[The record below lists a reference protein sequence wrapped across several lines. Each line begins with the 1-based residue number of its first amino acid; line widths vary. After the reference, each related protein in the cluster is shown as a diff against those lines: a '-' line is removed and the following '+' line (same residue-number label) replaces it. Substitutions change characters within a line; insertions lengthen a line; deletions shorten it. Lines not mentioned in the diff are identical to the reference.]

1 MGIIISQKKQT
12 TKYKKLLFGLR
23 WTNIR
28 RMSKDKRNFIIAG
41 RHRRWQRLWQF
52 FFTGWGI
59 TMIAALV
66 AGALFTHQLL
76 WTPISLIN
84 MTDVMQNQFKMSGA
98 SLSGVD
104 SKGGPFQITATSGRL
119 EYNRP
124 DIIIFEKLSGYTT
137 QLENGQKDVLNFSAD
152 GGEYNIKT
160 KVLQLTGNVNIL
172 SKNDG
177 HKLQTSELTI
187 RLGE

>member
-1 MGIIISQKKQT
+1 MEIIISQKKQT

-23 WTNIR
+23 WTNIK
-28 RMSKDKRNFIIAG
+28 RMSKDKRNFIIVG

-98 SLSGVD
+98 SLSGID
-104 SKGGPFQITATSGRL
+104 SKGEPFQITALSGRL
-119 EYNRP
+119 EYERP
-124 DIIIFEKLSGYTT
+124 DIIILEKISGHTT
-137 QLENGQKDVLNFSAD
+137 QIQNGQKNVLTFSAN
-152 GGEYNIKT
+152 GGEYNVKT
-160 KVLQLTGNVNIL
+160 KVLQLTGNVNII

-177 HKLQTSELTI
+177 HEMHTPELII
-187 RLGE
+187 RIGE

>member
-1 MGIIISQKKQT
+1 M
-12 TKYKKLLFGLR
+12 TK
-23 WTNIR
+23 N
-28 RMSKDKRNFIIAG
+28 KRNLIITN

-76 WTPISLIN
+76 WTPISIIN
-84 MTDVMQNQFKMSGA
+84 MTDVIQNQFKMSGA
-98 SLSGVD
+98 SLAGTD
-104 SKGGPFQITATSGRL
+104 AKGDPFQITAASGRL
-119 EYNRP
+119 EYTRP
-124 DIIIFEKLSGYTT
+124 NIVILEKISGYTV
-137 QLENGQKDVLNFSAD
+137 QMQNGQKDKISFSAD
-152 GGEYNIKT
+152 GGEYDIKT
-160 KVLQLTGNVNIL
+160 KVLQLAGNVNII

-177 HKLQTSELTI
+177 HKMQTSELII

>member
-1 MGIIISQKKQT
+1 M
-12 TKYKKLLFGLR
+12 LFGLW
-23 WTNIR
+23 WTNMKH
-28 RMSKDKRNFIIAG
+28 MSKDKRNFIIAG

-104 SKGGPFQITATSGRL
+104 SKGGPFQITALSGRL
-119 EYNRP
+119 EYDRP
-124 DIIIFEKLSGYTT
+124 DIILLEKISGYTT
-137 QLENGQKDVLNFSAD
+137 QMQNGQKDILNFSAD

-160 KVLQLTGNVNIL
+160 KVLQLAGNVNIL